1 MRGFHFSKFD
11 PNADGKSKFQQLLD
25 LFMQL
30 LTYTNG
36 DVAEALQ
43 WLNQLDREYG
53 LTNGEYGMG
62 DFIDEL
68 KDKGYITESEDRSE
82 IKITPKTEQGIRK
95 KSLEEIFGKLKKSRS
110 GNHQTFKPGQGDEIS
125 PETRPFQFGDM
136 VEQIDFTESIRN
148 AQINHGVESFQMY
161 EDDLQIRETD
171 FKTQTS
177 TVLMIDISHSMILY
191 GEDRITPAKKVAMAL
206 SELITTKYPK
216 DTLDIVVFG
225 NDAWPVEIKDLPYL
239 QVGPYH
245 TNTVAG
251 LELAMDIL
259 RRRKNPNKQI
269 FMITDGKPTCL
280 QVGQFINYKNAA
292 VASWNDTIVNYLFVG
307 KAESQVGGFYRVNI
321 ANQIRHTYIRRCQ
334 LFAVAFASVNPF
346 NRCIVTSLQN
356 DIPSKFR
363 DWPKRIIINITAGD
377 HWNMFIEKF
386 RHLSG
391 HTCFSLSTQTQK
403 QNIMFAQQR
412 SFYIRYHRVFIPENA
427 AECFFLCLQ
436 FFYEVLANF
445 FFYAFVFIARFF

>member
-1 MRGFHFSKFD
+1 MKGFHFSNFD
-11 PNADGKSKFQQLLD
+11 PNDQNKTTFEKLLD

-30 LTYTNG
+30 LTYTSG
-36 DVAEALQ
+36 DVSEALN
-43 WLNQLDREYG
+43 WLTQLDKKYQLTNEEYG
-53 LTNGEYGMG
+53 LG

-68 KDKGYITESEDRSE
+68 KEKGYLDENNQNGE

-95 KSLEEIFGKLKKSRS
+95 RSLEEIFGKLKKSRS
-110 GNHQTFKPGQGDEIS
+110 GEHHTFKPGLGDDIN

-136 VEQIDFTESIRN
+136 LEQIDFVSSIRN
-148 AQINHGVESFQMY
+148 AQINHGIESFRMN
-161 EDDLQIRETD
+161 EDDLEIRETD

-225 NDAWPVEIKDLPYL
+225 NDAWMVEIKDIPYL

-280 QVGQFINYKNAA
+280 KVGKKYYKNSFGLDRKITSRCLNLAA
-292 VASWNDTIVNYLFVG
+292 QCKKLKLTITTFMIASDPYLQKFVTEFTETNNG
-307 KAESQVGGFYRVNI
+307 KAFFATLDRLGAFIFKDFESGK
-321 ANQIRHTYIRRCQ
+321 RRT
-334 LFAVAFASVNPF
+334 V
-346 NRCIVTSLQN
+346 
-356 DIPSKFR
+356 
-363 DWPKRIIINITAGD
+363 
-377 HWNMFIEKF
+377 
-386 RHLSG
+386 
-391 HTCFSLSTQTQK
+391 
-403 QNIMFAQQR
+403 
-412 SFYIRYHRVFIPENA
+412 Y
-427 AECFFLCLQ
+427 
-436 FFYEVLANF
+436 
-445 FFYAFVFIARFF
+445 